1 MKQAAGILASFGNAV
16 NAKFPSLPSDKV
28 QHFTLSFAFGVIAA
42 IASVFIAIATFFEAF
57 FVAMLP
63 GIFKEFKDSQTP
75 GNKWSWGDLVADAIG
90 AAAGVAAV
98 AYAIFL
104 M

>member
-1 MKQAAGILASFGNAV
+1 MLELLNRWGTAV
-16 NAKFPSLPSDKV
+16 NAKFPVLPVDKAM
-28 QHFTLSFAFGVIAA
+28 HFTLSLIIGVILAL
-42 IASVFIAIATFFEAF
+42 VTLLTPMFTFFEAF
-57 FVAMLP
+57 LAAMIP
-63 GIFKEFKDSQTP
+63 GFYKEYKDSQTP
-75 GNKWSWGDLVADAIG
+75 ENKWSWGDLVADAIG